1 MSEDISD
8 IALRL
13 AGLIG
18 QSTLDRMGTDP
29 AAVAVLDQHIAAVHA
44 ALARSRS
51 PRPAAPAADA
61 LTLGALD
68 SGALGSGA
76 LGSGAPGS
84 GAVGSGA
91 VDSGARDSGARDS
104 GGPGPALA
112 GVTGPVPDDPDLCV
126 TAPVGP
132 GELLQYACGFLEAS
146 VGTGWQPALSDDEPA
161 DWRSLRLAAVC
172 ELITRARLAA
182 EVHPDLRDLTW
193 PSGPAL

>member
-1 MSEDISD
+1 MSRDISD

-44 ALARSRS
+44 ALARARS

-61 LTLGALD
+61 LTLGVLDSGALD
-68 SGALGSGA
+68 SGALGPDG
-76 LGSGAPGS
+76 
-84 GAVGSGA
+84 
-91 VDSGARDSGARDS
+91 R
-104 GGPGPALA
+104 GPAFA

-172 ELITRARLAA
+172 ELITQARLAA
-182 EVHPDLRDLTW
+182 DVHPDLRDLTW
-193 PSGPAL
+193 PSGY

>member
-44 ALARSRS
+44 ALARGRS
-51 PRPAAPAADA
+51 PGPAAPAADP

-68 SGALGSGA
+68 SGALDSGA
-76 LGSGAPGS
+76 L
-84 GAVGSGA
+84 
-91 VDSGARDSGARDS
+91 DSGALDSGALDSGALDSGALDSIAPDS
-104 GGPGPALA
+104 GGLSPAPA
-112 GVTGPVPDDPDLCV
+112 GPVPDIAELCAA
-126 TAPVGP
+126 APAVP

-146 VGTGWQPALSDDEPA
+146 VATGWQPALSDDEPA

-172 ELITRARLAA
+172 ELMTQARLAA

>member
-1 MSEDISD
+1 MSRDISD

-44 ALARSRS
+44 ALARARS

-61 LTLGALD
+61 LTLGVLD
-68 SGALGSGA
+68 SGAL
-76 LGSGAPGS
+76 
-84 GAVGSGA
+84 
-91 VDSGARDSGARDS
+91 DSRAQDSRAQDS
-104 GGPGPALA
+104 GGPGPAFA

-172 ELITRARLAA
+172 ELITQARLAA

>member
-44 ALARSRS
+44 ALARARS
-51 PRPAAPAADA
+51 PRPAASAASAADA
-61 LTLGALD
+61 LTFGALD
-68 SGALGSGA
+68 SGALDSGA
-76 LGSGAPGS
+76 LDSRAP
-84 GAVGSGA
+84 
-91 VDSGARDSGARDS
+91 DS
-104 GGPGPALA
+104 GGLGPAFA
-112 GVTGPVPDDPDLCV
+112 GATGPVPDDPDLCV
-126 TAPVGP
+126 TAPAGS

-172 ELITRARLAA
+172 ELIAQARLAA

-193 PSGPAL
+193 PTGPAS

>member
-44 ALARSRS
+44 ALARARS
-51 PRPAAPAADA
+51 PRPPAPAPDP

-68 SGALGSGA
+68 SGALDSSA
-76 LGSGAPGS
+76 L
-84 GAVGSGA
+84 
-91 VDSGARDSGARDS
+91 DS
-104 GGPGPALA
+104 GGLGPVPA
-112 GVTGPVPDDPDLCV
+112 GPVPDIAELC
-126 TAPVGP
+126 APAPAVP

-146 VGTGWQPALSDDEPA
+146 VATGWQPALSDDEPA

-172 ELITRARLAA
+172 ELITQARLAA
-182 EVHPDLRDLTW
+182 DVHPDLRDLTW
-193 PSGPAL
+193 PTGPAL